1 MKNNIAFTLLEL
13 LMAMS
18 LLVLVVMAGT
28 CLFLN
33 STKMF
38 QQASDSAKAQRNA
51 QIVLMHM
58 ERYIKSSA
66 TALKISN
73 NNKTLAFKTYAAD
86 LSDFSSSVFEDNKYE
101 FVANKDTGGIV
112 FTSGEATIVFN
123 NIKDCSFE
131 LPEDDWPL
139 LNINIAAMSDRGTS
153 TYCLSSQV
161 GAEYS
166 AAPGIYLVDDEE

>member
-66 TALKISN
+66 TVLKISN
-73 NNKTLAFKTYAAD
+73 NSKTLAFKSYAVD
-86 LSDFSSSVFEDNKYE
+86 SPDFSSNPIEEKKYE
-101 FVANKDTGGIV
+101 FVANKDTGEIV
-112 FTSGEATIVFN
+112 FTSGEDTRVFG

-131 LPEDDWPL
+131 IPEDDWPL
-139 LNINIAAMSDRGTS
+139 LKINIAAMNDRGTS
-153 TYCLSSQV
+153 AYCLSTQV
-161 GAEYS
+161 GSEYS
-166 AAPGIYLVDDEE
+166 AAPGIYLVDEEE